1 LTLVIAPVFRAVQ
14 AAVAQIDPAREG
26 DVKLGP
32 ARMTQHYEL
41 LMMGSSWAYPHIS
54 DALAAGRLYLLTEMA
69 ILLLTERKLVQVR
82 TPEQALD
89 RHPASSGGREL
100 V

>member
-1 LTLVIAPVFRAVQ
+1 LTLAIATVFRAVQ

-32 ARMTQHYEL
+32 ARMTQDYEL
-41 LMMGSSWAYPHIS
+41 LMMGPSWAHPHIS
-54 DALAAGRLYLLTEMA
+54 DALAASRLYLLTEMA
-69 ILLLTERKLVQVR
+69 ILLLTERKLVHVR

-89 RHPASSGGREL
+89 RHPASSGVREL